1 MAENEERG
9 PEDEDAS
16 EGPPSPGGEA
26 PKPPKAVPGVERAVE
41 ATVDDRNT
49 DAPAADAQAQPGP
62 VAELPVGARPG
73 GRRPYALT
81 AAIFAGV
88 LLFAVALFMAGFWAN
103 SLLDEDVDLKPIEDR
118 LAALDERMG
127 EIDERTGEIEDTLSG
142 VVAGGDGEGES
153 EGEDEVTTS
162 PAAAVSAASD
172 DDPSW
177 GPEDA
182 AVTIVEFS
190 DFQCPFCARFAMGTM
205 PQIREAYGDRVRFI
219 YRDFPLPAIHQFA
232 QKAAEAAQCAHEQG
246 AFWEYHDLL
255 FANQNALSVDDLKR
269 YAQEVDLD
277 SGDFDECL
285 DSGKNTPEV
294 LLDLRDGRS
303 AGVTGTP
310 GFLINGLFLKGAQP
324 FEQFQ
329 QVIDQLL
336 ALEQ

>member
-9 PEDEDAS
+9 PEDEEAT
-16 EGPPSPGGEA
+16 EGPPPHGGEE
-26 PKPPKAVPGVERAVE
+26 PKPPKAAPGAERAVE

-49 DAPAADAQAQPGP
+49 EALAADAEAQPGP
-62 VAELPVGARPG
+62 VAEPPAEARSG
-73 GRRPYALT
+73 GRRPYVLT
-81 AAIFAGV
+81 VAISAGV
-88 LLFAVALFMAGFWAN
+88 LLFAVALFMAGFWAH

-118 LAALDERMG
+118 LATLDERMG
-127 EIDERTGEIEDTLSG
+127 EIDERTGEIQDTLSKAVIG
-142 VVAGGDGEGES
+142 GDGDGEGDGEGE
-153 EGEDEVTTS
+153 VTTS
-162 PAAAVSAASD
+162 LDAAVSAASG

-190 DFQCPFCARFAMGTM
+190 DFQCPFCARFAMDTM
-205 PQIREAYGDRVRFI
+205 PKLREAYGDRVRFI
-219 YRDFPLPAIHQFA
+219 FRDFPLSAIHQFA

-269 YAQEVDLD
+269 YAQEADLD

-285 DSGKNTPEV
+285 DSGKNAPEV
-294 LLDLRDGRS
+294 LLDMQDGRS

-310 GFLINGLFLKGAQP
+310 GFLINGLLLSGAQP